1 MGYITATMGYKVLS
15 GEYEQY
21 NIYRVLDEINSC
33 IESIKE
39 ELEKMGFNSSKL
51 EMAIGGISAG
61 AHIIFYMYLNNII

>member
-39 ELEKMGFNSSKL
+39 ELEKMDFNSSKL

-61 AHIIFYMYLNNII
+61 AHILFYMYLNNII